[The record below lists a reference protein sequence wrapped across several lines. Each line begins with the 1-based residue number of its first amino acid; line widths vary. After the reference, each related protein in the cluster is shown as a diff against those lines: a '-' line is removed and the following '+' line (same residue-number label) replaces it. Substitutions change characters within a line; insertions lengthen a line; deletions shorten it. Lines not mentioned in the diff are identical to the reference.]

1 MAPIAGLPASGEAVI
16 SEPISAALIPCSAG
30 KYSEFVNLHL
40 KIECGV
46 GLPDGNSIAYQQNS
60 YTAKQRRC
68 PGKQGSSFAKQG
80 HAMSAC
86 GAVRTKHRGGNLLRL
101 VPEADI
107 TRGPCAIRAIHLELA
122 RSPGRRVRS
131 GLLLKKR
138 LDLIGHIRCYLR
150 CYARTSSAW
159 VCRGSPIS
167 EEHVS

>member
-1 MAPIAGLPASGEAVI
+1 LRYRAEGTSTLEELAVEAVI

-40 KIECGV
+40 KCGV

-86 GAVRTKHRGGNLLRL
+86 GAVGLNI
-101 VPEADI
+101 EAA
-107 TRGPCAIRAIHLELA
+107 TC
-122 RSPGRRVRS
+122 S
-131 GLLLKKR
+131 G
-138 LDLIGHIRCYLR
+138 
-150 CYARTSSAW
+150 
-159 VCRGSPIS
+159 
-167 EEHVS
+167 